1 MANIFDAINLA
12 MSICWDERYGYRI
25 GGHCASFND
34 GVDCGG
40 LVFHCLHAAGFPGIP
55 DTSPG
60 VHNMSP
66 YLIAAGFTELPYDRN
81 TFVPQDGDIITMY
94 NPNVSPH
101 IGHTFFYAENIRAY
115 TDAGADSDHIGN
127 VAHAKVEAS
136 QDRGH
141 TAPGDSRK
149 NGTGAYW
156 EVWCHA
162 YYNLVDHSRYPNDS
176 MIKVY
181 RIGGYKTN
189 KWLLF
194 QFDQRKKHPLPFN
207 PNMLY

>member
-1 MANIFDAINLA
+1 
-12 MSICWDERYGYRI
+12 
-25 GGHCASFND
+25 
-34 GVDCGG
+34 
-40 LVFHCLHAAGFPGIP
+40 
-55 DTSPG
+55 
-60 VHNMSP
+60 MSP